1 MKPDKTSSGKDEEG
15 EKEKSVRKN
24 GKGKE
29 QEQEK
34 QMVPLMH
41 VHLRLKLPKITG
53 SLRTPWVH
61 LLSCQVYTLSASVCG
76 VKLLVYEALSY

>member
-1 MKPDKTSSGKDEEG
+1 MKPDKTSSSKEEG

-24 GKGKE
+24 GKEKE

-61 LLSCQVYTLSASVCG
+61 LFSCQVYILYVFMYTTDIWLRP
-76 VKLLVYEALSY
+76 